1 MADSSEAA
9 DTLVDLMQ
17 MFRDKKNIFGR
28 ASELLC
34 RLISASAKIKVS
46 VDFIVSLCLPF
57 FLVDFLANPGLL
69 LYYCTDYHGSTV
81 SQTSFLTYF
90 FSSIS
95 STFRLHV
102 TVLIIRNDWMAFSV
116 LLNASTGLMIK

>member
-1 MADSSEAA
+1 VADSSEAA

-57 FLVDFLANPGLL
+57 FQSASITVQLFNVFFFL
-69 LYYCTDYHGSTV
+69 
-81 SQTSFLTYF
+81 QFLTHSGY
-90 FSSIS
+90 
-95 STFRLHV
+95 L
-102 TVLIIRNDWMAFSV
+102 
-116 LLNASTGLMIK
+116 

>member
-1 MADSSEAA
+1 VVLLNVARHDEFASVVADSSEAA

-46 VDFIVSLCLPF
+46 SEFIMSVCLSF
-57 FLVDFLANPGLL
+57 F
-69 LYYCTDYHGSTV
+69 
-81 SQTSFLTYF
+81 
-90 FSSIS
+90 
-95 STFRLHV
+95 
-102 TVLIIRNDWMAFSV
+102 
-116 LLNASTGLMIK
+116 

>member
-1 MADSSEAA
+1 VVLLNVARHDEFASVVADSSEAA

-46 VDFIVSLCLPF
+46 SEIIMSVCLLEDFSERELFAIL
-57 FLVDFLANPGLL
+57 
-69 LYYCTDYHGSTV
+69 
-81 SQTSFLTYF
+81 
-90 FSSIS
+90 
-95 STFRLHV
+95 
-102 TVLIIRNDWMAFSV
+102 
-116 LLNASTGLMIK
+116 